1 MVNQIDVKAVP
12 DELTTVG
19 CMKIKELGQEIDLRF
34 LMDPDFRGKLI
45 SVTWNVQNSD
55 EKTVITADNAE
66 QWAYFKQVGSR
77 PEIVVNS
84 TWIGTLGLT
93 KKVTVLR
100 IKFEFD
106 TFRFNP
112 VWYAYLYLKEPYGD
126 LNPPYAVPKKSDP
139 EPEPTPPGPTPPG
152 PTPGT
157 GDPVTV
163 EMAEDNET
171 MYFEYVAV
179 NSDDD
184 DDNNNDNG

>member
-1 MVNQIDVKAVP
+1 MVNQIDIKAVP

-66 QWAYFKQVGSR
+66 QWAYFRQVGSR

-139 EPEPTPPGPTPPG
+139 EPTPPEPTPPG

-157 GDPVTV
+157 GDAVTV
-163 EMAEDNET
+163 DMAEDNET
-171 MYFEYVAV
+171 MYFSYVQ
-179 NSDDD
+179 NTSDDD
-184 DDNNNDNG
+184 DNQDDNNNG

>member
-1 MVNQIDVKAVP
+1 MVNQIDIKAVP

-19 CMKIKELGQEIDLRF
+19 CMRIKEIGQEIDLRF

-55 EKTVITADNAE
+55 DKTVITADDTE

-112 VWYAYLYLKEPYGD
+112 VWYAYLYLKQPYGD
-126 LNPPYAVPKKSDP
+126 LNPPYKVPKKD
-139 EPEPTPPGPTPPG
+139 EPTPTPPGPTPPG
-152 PTPGT
+152 PSPTPGT
-157 GDPVTV
+157 GEAVTV
-163 EMAEDNET
+163 DIASDNET
-171 MYFEYVAV
+171 MYFEYVQTT
-179 NSDDD
+179 SDDD
-184 DDNNNDNG
+184 DNQDDNNG